1 MPCSGGRSIMRLRGV
16 SVSQVLVP
24 KTILMQTGSCLKHK
38 IKFCTHFYMV
48 LKIKRLNEQC
58 SLCKIWYG
66 VYVSLLDRHTLCV
79 CVCIIAV
86 IHYSHVLLNVL
97 WPLTSNIILPIQMGC
112 KQDSLKKFFLN
123 DAMQMFW
130 PISFGKDLLF
140 VASWMNKL
148 LDLLQT
154 NPKPI
159 PISVS
164 DAINLYQQNKIV
176 KSNNRIRSFVV
187 MNF

>member
-66 VYVSLLDRHTLCV
+66 VHVSLLDRHTLCV
-79 CVCIIAV
+79 CVCVYNSSNTLFTCVVKCFVTINFKHNLANSNGV
-86 IHYSHVLLNVL
+86 QAGLFKKNFFKWCNANVL
-97 WPLTSNIILPIQMGC
+97 TYQFRKGPVVCCFLDEQVTRPIA
-112 KQDSLKKFFLN
+112 D
-123 DAMQMFW
+123 
-130 PISFGKDLLF
+130 
-140 VASWMNKL
+140 
-148 LDLLQT
+148 
-154 NPKPI
+154 
-159 PISVS
+159 
-164 DAINLYQQNKIV
+164 
-176 KSNNRIRSFVV
+176 KS
-187 MNF
+187 